1 MPAVSSPRTEC
12 IARLA
17 DELCFASKPTLVRH
31 LARIDGL
38 APNIEADGLYPE
50 DWVVFRVTG
59 YRTEIADPALIP
71 GTALLG
77 DLSALAERLSEAAPL
92 TKDDIGPE
100 AHSVQSLMDRWGVS
114 RKTIDRYRRLGL
126 IARRIDGGKGI
137 RTLAF
142 LPDAVDWFEQCNA
155 DRLGR
160 AASFSRSNEQ
170 ETERIA
176 RWARRY
182 RDRLNWSR
190 SRTAARIAQRTGRCH
205 EGVRKILIRLDEQSD
220 SPIFPEPGPP
230 TSREQLF
237 ALRAYNRCVPTAAI
251 ARRTNRNTPAVRRAI
266 NSARYELISACGIE
280 PAHDQS
286 PLSTRRDD
294 PAALETEPMQSGL
307 ATKHCTDL
315 AELIARMRI
324 QTPTVVYEERARAAG
339 YRALMNRASHL
350 LASLQPTRLSS
361 ITLDELETALRFA
374 SRVKASLLASQLH
387 IILTTIENHLG
398 GPIDSLQPKRAAWI
412 LLESISVAS
421 SALERY
427 DPTHG
432 GRLAA
437 PIGLAI
443 TRFAS
448 RLPDAVAPVAQGRAT
463 RRITPGFSIPDW
475 SRSVS
480 AWQRDLDPDPRIETH
495 LDQLD
500 ERDQLALSARF
511 GFAGTPPHTID
522 HLARVLDL
530 PRVQAARAL
539 RRSYRRGLLAAR
551 TTIA

>member
-59 YRTEIADPALIP
+59 YRKEIADPALIP

-92 TKDDIGPE
+92 TSDDIGPD

-126 IARRIDGGKGI
+126 IARRVDGGRGI

-142 LPDAVDWFEQCNA
+142 LNSAVQWFEQCNA

-160 AASFSRSNEQ
+160 AASFSRSDEQ
-170 ETERIA
+170 ETQRIA

-182 RDRLNWSR
+182 RERLGWSR

-220 SPIFPEPGPP
+220 TPIFPEPGPP
-230 TSREQLF
+230 TTREQLF
-237 ALRAYNRCVPTAAI
+237 ALRAYNRCIPTAAI
-251 ARRTNRNTPAVRRAI
+251 ARRTKRNTPAVRRAI

-280 PAHDQS
+280 PSQRG
-286 PLSTRRDD
+286 TRQAD
-294 PAALETEPMQSGL
+294 PEVLDSEPMQSGL
-307 ATKHCTDL
+307 VSASCTDL
-315 AELIARMRI
+315 AELIARMRV
-324 QTPTVVYEERARAAG
+324 QTPTVVYEERSRAAG
-339 YRALMNRASHL
+339 YRLLISSASEL

-361 ITLDELETALRFA
+361 ITLDELETALRYA
-374 SRVKASLLASQLH
+374 SRVKAALLSSQLH

-412 LLESISVAS
+412 LLESIRVAS

-427 DPTHG
+427 DQAHG

-448 RLPDAVAPVAQGRAT
+448 RLPDAVAPAAQGRAT
-463 RRITPGFSIPDW
+463 RRITPGFAIPDW

-480 AWQRDLDPDPRIETH
+480 PWQRELDPDPRIEQH
-495 LDQLD
+495 LDRLD
-500 ERDQLALSARF
+500 ERDQLALSVRF
-511 GFAGTPPHTID
+511 GFAGTPPHTIE
-522 HLARVLDL
+522 HLARVLEL

-551 TTIA
+551 EQTP